1 MLFSSGWC
9 SVSYC
14 PLPFYITYYARFL
27 PFTLLA
33 LYCLLTKKILL
44 VKRRQFIKL
53 SALSAGAFSIP
64 FLHGCNSTSFNKAVA
79 QPLFLSR
86 IFDAKTMQATGLAYI
101 KQKPAED
108 SKSKLAYLLAD
119 NSINETT
126 DAKTVHTF
134 YDNKVKDDFTS
145 LKTVIVNGWVLAV
158 TEARQCAL
166 YSLTQS

>member
-1 MLFSSGWC
+1 
-9 SVSYC
+9 
-14 PLPFYITYYARFL
+14 
-27 PFTLLA
+27 
-33 LYCLLTKKILL
+33 

-64 FLHGCNSTSFNKAVA
+64 FLHGCNSALFNKAVA
-79 QPLFLSR
+79 QPLFLSH
-86 IFDAKTMQATGLAYI
+86 IFDAKTMLATGQAYV
-101 KQKPAED
+101 KQTPAED
-108 SKSKLAYLLAD
+108 TIGKLAGLLAD
-119 NSINETT
+119 GSITETT

-134 YDNKVKDDFTS
+134 YDNKAKEDFTA